1 MLNKK
6 YLIDRYPEMRL
17 EKLGAEE
24 KHVQVYNV
32 KDKID
37 KLESNYGT
45 LKYIDKITRT
55 VDQGIDSFSSQLKA
69 TQ

>member
-1 MLNKK
+1 MLHKK
-6 YLIDRYPEMRL
+6 HLITQYPEMQL
-17 EKLGAEE
+17 EKLGAEV

-32 KDKID
+32 KDKIEN
-37 KLESNYGT
+37 LEKNYGT